1 MKKTQILKLQ
11 GDHGDHEK
19 IRQAAQVLRQGGLVA
34 FPTETVY
41 GLGGNGLDA
50 QAVDRIYHAK
60 GRPSDN
66 PMILHISERKDLD
79 PLVQEIPPLAEKAM
93 EAYWPGPLTLIF
105 KKSSKVPLRVTG
117 GLDTVAVRMPSHPI
131 ARALIREAGLPIAA
145 PSANLSGRPSPT
157 KAEHVV
163 QDLYGRV
170 DIILEGP
177 PSQIGLEST
186 VLDLTTPIPT
196 ILRPGGITYEDL
208 REVLGEVSVDP
219 GIMEDLQG
227 DSTPR
232 SPGMKYTHYA
242 PKAPMTIVQGGREE
256 VIKKI
261 NRLTRE
267 YQVQGKKVGI
277 LATQENLEYYPSS
290 IVYSLGERDKPETIA
305 TNLFALLRKCDED
318 RVDVILAEG
327 VDSHGIGMAIINRM
341 NKAAGHRIIYV

>member
-1 MKKTQILKLQ
+1 
-11 GDHGDHEK
+11 
-19 IRQAAQVLRQGGLVA
+19 
-34 FPTETVY
+34 
-41 GLGGNGLDA
+41 
-50 QAVDRIYHAK
+50 
-60 GRPSDN
+60 
-66 PMILHISERKDLD
+66 MILHISERKDLD
-79 PLVQEIPPLAEKAM
+79 PLVQEIPPLAESH

-105 KKSSKVPLRVTG
+105 KIFQGPFKGNR

-242 PKAPMTIVQGGREE
+242 PAPMTIVQGGREE
-256 VIKKI
+256 VIKK
-261 NRLTRE
+261 
-267 YQVQGKKVGI
+267 
-277 LATQENLEYYPSS
+277 S
-290 IVYSLGERDKPETIA
+290 IA
-305 TNLFALLRKCDED
+305 
-318 RVDVILAEG
+318 
-327 VDSHGIGMAIINRM
+327 
-341 NKAAGHRIIYV
+341 